1 MHIGVDLLSS
11 GSVQGIEIFA
21 INILN
26 ALAAEYPDAK
36 ITVFAKKDFVEFFSS
51 RYEVSASV
59 SFFSFTLFNSKM
71 GSVFLQQFVLPVFI
85 WKERVDILWSPSPFA
100 PWLSSAPVIVTIHD
114 AAYVR
119 FPEFRNIFSSIYI
132 RVSIFLTRFFR
143 RRVCTV
149 SEFSKQELISLYK
162 FYPDDITVT
171 VNGLPKIN
179 PATNAAVPGGVRKPY
194 FLYIGVIRP
203 RKNIER
209 LLRAFAARDL
219 KIKNY
224 QLVLAGGVD
233 DTFLNVSNLVES
245 LGLSGQVLQTGFVSE
260 AEKAGLMKE
269 ASALVFPSLYEGFGL
284 PVLEAQSFGLPV
296 LTSHGSSLVE
306 VSGGGALF
314 CDPES
319 IGDIAG
325 KLASIALDV
334 NLRER
339 LIDGGYKNLERFSWQ
354 RTARKLMTLFQSVSH

>member
-1 MHIGVDLLSS
+1 
-11 GSVQGIEIFA
+11 
-21 INILN
+21 
-26 ALAAEYPDAK
+26 
-36 ITVFAKKDFVEFFSS
+36 
-51 RYEVSASV
+51 
-59 SFFSFTLFNSKM
+59 
-71 GSVFLQQFVLPVFI
+71 
-85 WKERVDILWSPSPFA
+85 
-100 PWLSSAPVIVTIHD
+100 VTIHD

-162 FYPDDITVT
+162 FCPDDITVT

-296 LTSHGSSLVE
+296 LTSRGSSLVE